1 MNTDVLNNILYKID
15 DPIVLSVILLLVVF
29 LFVYKTEIAS
39 KIFKKPT
46 KQTPGKIEDLRNH
59 NVFSTLKRVKYEVS
73 NMKFYTHKD
82 YDIVK
87 TRMCEDFTHIKS
99 DVCARVMLEFL
110 DYGIE
115 DMDRDRL
122 KKTILD
128 LQTTMHENYIDDIRR
143 IWIARKI
150 NPNDVDYIIALFEKF
165 RYDVVNSFEHR
176 ITGIFASHLYKTNFS
191 LTLAVFEMWA
201 MGIDLLPRDM
211 QTTFENLN
219 GKFKNID
226 YER

>member
-1 MNTDVLNNILYKID
+1 
-15 DPIVLSVILLLVVF
+15 
-29 LFVYKTEIAS
+29 
-39 KIFKKPT
+39 
-46 KQTPGKIEDLRNH
+46 
-59 NVFSTLKRVKYEVS
+59 
-73 NMKFYTHKD
+73 
-82 YDIVK
+82 
-87 TRMCEDFTHIKS
+87 
-99 DVCARVMLEFL
+99 
-110 DYGIE
+110 
-115 DMDRDRL
+115 
-122 KKTILD
+122 
-128 LQTTMHENYIDDIRR
+128 MHENYIDDIRR
-143 IWIARKI
+143 IWITRKI
-150 NPNDVDYIIALFEKF
+150 DPNDVDYIIALFEKF